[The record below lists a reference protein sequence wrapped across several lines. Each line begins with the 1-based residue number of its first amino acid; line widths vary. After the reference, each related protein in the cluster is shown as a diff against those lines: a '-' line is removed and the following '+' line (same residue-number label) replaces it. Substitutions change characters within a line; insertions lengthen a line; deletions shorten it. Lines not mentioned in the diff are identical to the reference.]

1 MAESLKDKIV
11 HAVTAA
17 TGSNATVVI
26 DEVDGGRY
34 AGYVLWPGF
43 ANSSPSE
50 RQDRIWER
58 LDAELSKVERTR
70 ISFIIADTAEEYES
84 IRQASHDGA

>member
-1 MAESLKDKIV
+1 MAEFLKDKIV
-11 HAVTAA
+11 NALTAA

-26 DEVDGGRY
+26 DEVEGGRY

-43 ANSSPSE
+43 ANVSPSD
-50 RQDRIWER
+50 RQDRIWEQ
-58 LDAELSKVERTR
+58 LDADLSRAERTK
-70 ISFIIADTAEEYES
+70 ISFIITDTAEEYDS